1 MVDIRR
7 RLLPTE
13 DDTARFDKG
22 AAERNELAAL
32 VDNVRDGKGPFIHI
46 EFDSKETVTAD
57 VKKASDKALDGN
69 GDFKYDVPNDKLVE
83 VVKRITRE
91 GQEFHRLL
99 QLPEFAEHRE
109 KLEQAVKDATVGT
122 KWKAVGRSRP
132 ATDNEIE
139 CPALAAALK
148 SKEFVREHEAN
159 EKVDVKVKVFSK
171 EEVDTFG
178 LITSDSVIKAGD
190 EYYRQAA
197 YGRQLR
203 TLLAA
208 WTAPAFVCRNGI

>member
-1 MVDIRR
+1 MASDRW
-7 RLLPTE
+7 LK
-13 DDTARFDKG
+13 TAK
-22 AAERNELAAL
+22 RNELAAL
-32 VDNVRDGKGPFIHI
+32 VDNVRWGKGPFIHI
-46 EFDSKETVTAD
+46 EFDGKETVTAD
-57 VKKASDKALDGN
+57 VNEASDTALDGN
-69 GDFKYDVPNDKLVE
+69 GDSKYDVPNDKLVE
-83 VVKRITRE
+83 VVKRIRSE

-109 KLEQAVKDATVGT
+109 KLEQAVMDATVGT

-148 SKEFVREHEAN
+148 SKQAVREHEAN
-159 EKVDVKVKVFSK
+159 ETVEVFSK

-178 LITSDSVIKAGD
+178 LKGRIASDSVIKAGD
-190 EYYRQAA
+190 VYYRQAA